1 MHIDFIKHTKVYF
14 IISIALIVIALG
26 VTAVFGVGLD
36 IQFKGGSIITFGY
49 EGELSQGDFES
60 AVEELA
66 GVKVN
71 VQRQEDVATGA
82 TSYVVTSTV
91 NQGMEVEQ
99 QEGLIASLRERYPEN
114 NLSVLSINNVDATI
128 GQEFFLKCLVAV
140 LLAFVLMVV
149 YVAFRFRR
157 IGGWSAGVMA
167 VVALLHDVF
176 MVYATFV
183 IAGIPLNDNFIAVVL
198 TILGYSLND
207 TIVIYDRV
215 RENKKGLKRVDYA
228 ELFNT
233 SMNQSFTRSVNTS
246 VATALVLVV
255 VCVFSLIYHVD
266 SIFTFALP
274 MMVGVVSG
282 AYSSICIA
290 GPLWVIWQNHKLKVR
305 AAKA

>member
-14 IISIALIVIALG
+14 TIAIVLVAIALG
-26 VTAVFGVGLD
+26 MTAVFGVNLD

-49 EGELSQGDFES
+49 EGELNQSNFEQT
-60 AVEELA
+60 VESVM
-66 GVKVN
+66 GVKVDI
-71 VQRQEDVATGA
+71 QHQEDVSTGA

-91 NQGMEVEQ
+91 NQSMEVEE
-99 QEGLIASLRERYPEN
+99 QEKLISSLEQAYPDN
-114 NLSVLSINNVDATI
+114 AISVLSINNVDATI
-128 GQEFFLKCLVAV
+128 GQEFFLKCLVAIA
-140 LLAFVLMVV
+140 LAFVLMII
-149 YVAFRFRR
+149 YVAFRFRK

-167 VVALLHDVF
+167 VIALMNDVM

-183 IAGIPLNDNFIAVVL
+183 IAGIPINDNFIAVVL

-215 RENKKGLKRVDYA
+215 RENQKRQKQVDYA
-228 ELFNT
+228 GLYNQ
-233 SMNQSFTRSVNTS
+233 SMNQTFTRSVNTS

-255 VCVFSLIYHVD
+255 VCVFAAIYHVD

-274 MMVGVVSG
+274 MMIGVIYG
-282 AYSSICIA
+282 AYSSICIS
-290 GPLWVIWQNHKLKVR
+290 GPLWVMWQNHKLKVR